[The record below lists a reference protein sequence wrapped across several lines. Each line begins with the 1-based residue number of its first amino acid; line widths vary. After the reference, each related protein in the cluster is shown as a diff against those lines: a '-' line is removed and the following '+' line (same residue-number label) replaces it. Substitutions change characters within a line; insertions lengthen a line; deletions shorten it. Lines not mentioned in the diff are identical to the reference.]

1 MSLQGKSVF
10 IVEDEPTWAATL
22 TARLGKK
29 FKVQHFTSGEEC
41 LERLAAGKPV
51 LIVLDYHLEGTLTGL
66 DTLKRIRKELPTAK
80 VVMFSAQDDV
90 QTAVDIL
97 DNGAYEYIVKGE
109 NAMNRLN
116 IVLRNLEESEELRA
130 QMLTLRLRFR
140 KEKLWMWALVGITLV
155 GCIAIYLNTCPQRRI
170 VQWDP
175 FGLAGTNE
183 CVYLQDKSK

>member
-29 FKVQHFTSGEEC
+29 FTVQHFTSGEEC
-41 LERLAAGKPV
+41 LAKLASVKPAIV
-51 LIVLDYHLEGTLTGL
+51 VLDYHLEGTLTGL
-66 DTLKRIRKELPTAK
+66 DTLKRIRKESPATK

-97 DNGAYEYIVKGE
+97 DNGAYEYIVKGD
-109 NAMNRLN
+109 NAMNRLS
-116 IVLRNLEESEELRA
+116 IVLRNLEEAEELRE
-130 QMLTLRLRFR
+130 QMITLRVRFR
-140 KEKLWMWALVGITLV
+140 KEKFWLWIVIFGILL
-155 GCIAIYLNTCPQRRI
+155 GCIAIYLNTCPQRRM

-175 FGLAGTNE
+175 FGLEQTNE
-183 CVYLQDKSK
+183 CVYLDDKSK